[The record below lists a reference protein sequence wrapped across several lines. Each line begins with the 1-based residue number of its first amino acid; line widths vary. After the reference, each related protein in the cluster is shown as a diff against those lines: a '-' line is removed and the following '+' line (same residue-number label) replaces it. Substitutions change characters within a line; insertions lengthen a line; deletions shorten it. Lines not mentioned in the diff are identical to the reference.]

1 MILDSTALWLY
12 LVLLAPASGAVL
24 SQVPYPRV
32 SERVARV
39 TSLLSLAAGVAL
51 LVLPGSGTFGPYFGV
66 DRLSDLF
73 LFLVTAVYASST
85 WFSRGYL
92 AHVHR
97 PFLTPGRY
105 YGLLGAFALAMLFT
119 LSVSDLGLMWIG
131 VEGTTVASALL
142 IVLER
147 KPTSVEA
154 AWRYT
159 IIASAG
165 LTLSLFALLLLY
177 RETGTLDAFTLAA
190 HPPPLTGS
198 LVLVVGLALVGYGT
212 KVGLFPMHT
221 WLPDAHSEAPSPVSA
236 LFSGVLL
243 PTALYAF
250 LRVYDIVP
258 QPVPPALQDL
268 VIAFGLVT
276 ALVAAFLLQQ
286 QRSFKR
292 MLAYSS
298 MENMGVATVG
308 VGLGGLAFYGAL
320 LLLVAHAFAKS
331 SAFYS
336 AGTVLRRVGTT
347 QMNQVRDLRNR
358 LPGTSAAWVL
368 SGLAVTG
375 TPPFGTFF
383 GELFILTGAVAEG
396 QFTVVGLLLLAL
408 VVAFLGVNAQLGR
421 MIFLEDPQG
430 PSQRLPEGLG
440 ETFLPWGNVLV
451 ALLLGLVSLPYLS
464 DAIRIAAGMV
474 PGGIP

>member
-1 MILDSTALWLY
+1 MILDSPALWLY
-12 LVLLAPASGAVL
+12 LVLLAPASGAIL

-51 LVLPGSGTFGPYFGV
+51 LVLPGRGTFGPYFGV

-73 LFLVTAVYASST
+73 LFLVTAVYVSST

-97 PFLTPGRY
+97 PFLTPERY

-190 HPPPLTGS
+190 DPPPLTGS

-212 KVGLFPMHT
+212 KLGLFPMHT

-347 QMNQVRDLRNR
+347 QMNKVRDLRNR
-358 LPGTSAAWVL
+358 LPGTSGAWVL

-464 DAIRIAAGMV
+464 DAIRMAAGMV